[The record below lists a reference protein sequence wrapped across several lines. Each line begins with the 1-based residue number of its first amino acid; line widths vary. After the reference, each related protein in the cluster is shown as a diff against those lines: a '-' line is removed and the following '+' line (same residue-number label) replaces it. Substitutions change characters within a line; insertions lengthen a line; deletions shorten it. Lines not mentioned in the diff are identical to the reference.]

1 MVQAAR
7 SGKQNLIEGSMASGT
22 SKEME
27 IKLTKLLTK
36 QIQMLEKEFLI
47 EGGLRERMSKARI
60 DVRNK
65 LK

>member
-1 MVQAAR
+1 
-7 SGKQNLIEGSMASGT
+7 MASGT